1 MELKDILA
9 VAGHSGL
16 FKYIA
21 QSSNGVIVESLLDG
35 TRTKMA
41 ATARISSL
49 TEIAVFTDREE
60 LPLSK
65 LFDLLFA
72 HTDGRETISPKST
85 PDQMKALFTKVLP
98 DYDRDRVHVSDMK
111 KVIAWFNILVA
122 AGMTKFTSD
131 DSEEKEEKSEEEKL

>member
-9 VAGHSGL
+9 VAGQPGL

-21 QSSNGVIVESLLDG
+21 QGANGIIVESLLDG
-35 TRTKMA
+35 TRTKIA
-41 ATARISSL
+41 STARISAL

-65 LFDLLFA
+65 LLDLLFA
-72 HTDGRETISPKST
+72 HTEGRETISPKST
-85 PDQMKALFTKVLP
+85 PDQMKALFAEVLP

-111 KVIAWFNILVA
+111 KIIAWFNILVA
-122 AGMTKFTSD
+122 AGMTKFT
-131 DSEEKEEKSEEEKL
+131 EE